1 MDRCTACVE
10 SPADAGQHA
19 KPGEPTLRRMK
30 PLRLLCSLAFVGCLL
45 AACGSSPAAS
55 ASEKVCNDRAQ
66 LGNAVSTVVDDL
78 KSGNFGKAKDDV
90 PAISDALQSLSQSA
104 RELKSEESQS
114 LSPQI
119 DNLKKTARGLKD
131 SNSLP
136 DLLAG
141 FDSLES
147 QLQSIGDQIS
157 QNLKCS

>member
-1 MDRCTACVE
+1 M
-10 SPADAGQHA
+10 
-19 KPGEPTLRRMK
+19 
-30 PLRLLCSLAFVGCLL
+30 
-45 AACGSSPAAS
+45 
-55 ASEKVCNDRAQ
+55 CNDRAQ

-78 KSGNFGKAKDDV
+78 KSGNLGKAKDDV
-90 PAISDALQSLSQSA
+90 PAVSDALESLSQSA

-119 DNLKKTARGLKD
+119 DNLKKTATGLKD

-141 FDSLES
+141 FDSLKS